1 MYGVMWCTSNYSNQ
15 LRLYNNLVIIYF
27 EVIPSGVSIIVILP
41 QCSWD
46 LQPCEAI
53 YINYCKIQ
61 PFMALAWYSFLGVEE
76 INYMLVKFYCAD
88 ISVSYVWAGIGFNK
102 VISLHSLQLFTFISM
117 SQRKEFAPKSIL
129 LILRCLKIY
138 FDWT

>member
-1 MYGVMWCTSNYSNQ
+1 MDAVRASMGQIWYISQSQITHVMYGVMWRTSNYSNQ

-41 QCSWD
+41 QCTWD

-76 INYMLVKFYCAD
+76 INYVLV
-88 ISVSYVWAGIGFNK
+88 
-102 VISLHSLQLFTFISM
+102 
-117 SQRKEFAPKSIL
+117 EF
-129 LILRCLKIY
+129 
-138 FDWT
+138 